1 MQTSKKGTIL
11 ISALWIVAIL
21 ALFAVSIGRESAVFL
36 KITSYNVDRLK
47 AYFIARAGIM
57 RALEEKALEYRS
69 NLSVEIDA
77 LSEPW
82 ANNKELFYNHKLGE
96 GTYTV
101 GYEHAIKV
109 DSDDTLFTFYGL
121 MDEESKVN
129 INTASFDTLAN
140 LIAYFDID
148 INDAKEI
155 AASIIDWRDED
166 DEEFISED
174 EDFYGA
180 EESYYRGIE
189 NPYSCKNEKFNS
201 IYELIFVKGI
211 SDDILDNI
219 AAYITVYGSGMVNI
233 NTADEIVLASVLGQD
248 FDGLSFKILRY
259 RNGND
264 EEPGTKDDRWFS
276 NGGAIIDRE
285 EEGLV
290 EIKNL
295 QDSEWY
301 ANIYGI
307 GTDEYNRIKELVS
320 GGKQELSVNSKTYRA
335 ISVGTVKKV
344 SVKLES
350 VYEFDEENNLTI
362 VKFWYQE

>member
-21 ALFAVSIGRESAVFL
+21 AVFAVSIGRQSAVFL
-36 KITSYNVDRLK
+36 KITSYNVDSRK
-47 AYFIARAGIM
+47 AYFLARAGIM

-69 NLSVEIDA
+69 NLSLEIDA
-77 LSEPW
+77 LSEGW

-96 GTYTV
+96 GAYTV
-101 GYEHAIKV
+101 GYEHAIKD
-109 DSDDTLFTFYGL
+109 DSDDMLFTFYGL
-121 MDEESKVN
+121 MDEESKIN
-129 INTASFDTLAN
+129 INTSSVDTLAN

-148 INDAKEI
+148 ISEAKEI
-155 AASIIDWRDED
+155 AACIIDWRDED
-166 DEEFISED
+166 DEEFTSED
-174 EDFYGA
+174 EDLYGV
-180 EESYYRGIE
+180 EERYYQGLE
-189 NPYSCKNEKFNS
+189 NPYSCKNEKFDS

-219 AAYITVYGSGMVNI
+219 AAHITVYGSGMVNI
-233 NTADEIVLASVLGQD
+233 NTADEIVLASVLGED

-264 EEPGTKDDRWFS
+264 EIPGTKDDRWFS

-295 QDSEWY
+295 QDPEWY

-307 GTDEYNRIKELVS
+307 GTDEYNRITELFS
-320 GGKQELSVNSKTYRA
+320 GEKQEFSVNSKTYRA
-335 ISVGTVKKV
+335 ISVGSVKKV
-344 SVKLES
+344 SIRLES
-350 VYEFDEENNLTI
+350 VYEFDSDSNLPI
-362 VKFWYQE
+362 IKFWYQE